1 MLCVR
6 PYAWHISLDCRT
18 HKLTADPSTS
28 IASTETVTVL
38 SIFPSDL
45 EFFATQGTNIKYLRW
60 YGRWLD
66 LQVDNIPKS
75 ITKRVHSFSAAFL
88 EIANSAKASRSIEDI
103 ATNLMHLNLFDA
115 GDTDDEKRMART
127 FVFAVLGWQTMLYKP
142 AFGTCPSQQL
152 AIADELDGYTGQAFM
167 TLKQDHSRIKY
178 ALPDFLLGFGLMLPK
193 QNVFLGEDDEDRQAF
208 EKVSII
214 NPGEFN
220 AALLQSLARINIKWV
235 DVMAPHLEFDKATNT
250 LFLFRYPSFCM
261 ANIPS
266 ENDSNASS
274 VIHA

>member
-6 PYAWHISLDCRT
+6 SYALHFNLDCRT
-18 HKLTADPSTS
+18 HKVTADPSTS
-28 IASTETVTVL
+28 ITSAETVTVL
-38 SIFPSDL
+38 SIFPSYL
-45 EFFATQGTNIKYLRW
+45 ECFATHGTNIKYLQW

-66 LQVDNIPKS
+66 LQVNNIPKS
-75 ITKRVHSFSAAFL
+75 ISKRVHSFSAAFL
-88 EIANSAKASRSIEDI
+88 EIANSAKASGSIEDI
-103 ATNLMHLNLFDA
+103 ATNLMRLNLFDA
-115 GDTDDEKRMART
+115 GDTDDGKRMART
-127 FVFAVLGWQTMLYKP
+127 FVFAILGWQTMLYKP

-167 TLKQDHSRIKY
+167 ILKQDHSRIKF

-208 EKVSII
+208 EKISII
-214 NPGEFN
+214 HPGEFN
-220 AALLQSLARINIKWV
+220 AALLQSLARINIRWV

-266 ENDSNASS
+266 ENDSNASG

>member
-1 MLCVR
+1 MR
-6 PYAWHISLDCRT
+6 
-18 HKLTADPSTS
+18 
-28 IASTETVTVL
+28 
-38 SIFPSDL
+38 
-45 EFFATQGTNIKYLRW
+45 LR
-60 YGRWLD
+60 
-66 LQVDNIPKS
+66 
-75 ITKRVHSFSAAFL
+75 
-88 EIANSAKASRSIEDI
+88 
-103 ATNLMHLNLFDA
+103 LFDA

-152 AIADELDGYTGQAFM
+152 AIADELNGYTGQAFM
-167 TLKQDHSRIKY
+167 TLKQDHSRIKCC
-178 ALPDFLLGFGLMLPK
+178 LPDFLLGFGLMLPK
-193 QNVFLGEDDEDRQAF
+193 QNVFLSEDGEDRQAF
-208 EKVSII
+208 EKISII

-220 AALLQSLARINIKWV
+220 AALLQSLARINIEWV

-266 ENDSNASS
+266 ENDSNASG